1 MYVNKFEG
9 LRASWEE
16 ASWCS
21 RALFSLKKD
30 LGRLDKDMCNIAWSM
45 FLISQCES
53 SCFKSFVSAQCLQ
66 QYFSKTFLCRNILKE
81 RTFFLGRVRESP
93 SDRRHTKLRMVCILN
108 FIYISLSSLLLH
120 PGSSHFGLP
129 PTVPLSALLPFPF
142 FSPNSVLPMWQGF
155 FQWHFL
161 YKVFSDLQA
170 HSITSLFMLPEP
182 FQVSLSWHPH
192 HPLWM
197 QWVVCLF
204 CSCWNSVS
212 SGLMSWY
219 TSSSACSMAIHSFT
233 HSFIYFWNMA
243 F

>member
-93 SDRRHTKLRMVCILN
+93 SDRRNTKLRMVCILN
-108 FIYISLSSLLLH
+108 FIYISALIFATSPRLQSFRTPSHCAIVCTVAFSFLLAQQRLAHVTRLLSVALPLWSLLWPAGTFNHFPLYAPRALSGFSVMASTPSSLDAVSCLSLLLMLELRELWAH
-120 PGSSHFGLP
+120 
-129 PTVPLSALLPFPF
+129 
-142 FSPNSVLPMWQGF
+142 VL
-155 FQWHFL
+155 
-161 YKVFSDLQA
+161 
-170 HSITSLFMLPEP
+170 
-182 FQVSLSWHPH
+182 
-192 HPLWM
+192 
-197 QWVVCLF
+197 
-204 CSCWNSVS
+204 
-212 SGLMSWY
+212 
-219 TSSSACSMAIHSFT
+219 IHVK
-233 HSFIYFWNMA
+233 
-243 F
+243 